1 MSDIAKPLDEPA
13 TPWNIT
19 YTLSN
24 GSENTSPTLC
34 LNMIVKNESKI
45 IRRLLK
51 STLKWIDSFCIC
63 DTGST
68 DNTVEIIETFYKE
81 NNIPGKIVYEPFQDF
96 GHNRSF
102 AMRACTDVPNS
113 DYILLLDADMIFW
126 VNPELTAEQFKS
138 QLTKSDAHYIF
149 QGSEQMYYK
158 NTRIVRNR
166 MGMSYWGVTHEYVQV
181 PPNTVYHQIDKNS
194 AFINDI
200 GDGGSKND
208 KFLRDVRLL
217 KKGLETLPNNDRYT
231 FYLANS
237 LKDSGQLDEAIETYK
252 KRIEIGGWVEEVWFS
267 YYNIAQCYKHK
278 GDMAN
283 AIQSWLDAYQA
294 YPNRIENLYEI
305 VNYYRLANKPRLAY
319 PFYVLAKNE
328 LNKGHRLEY
337 LFMQKDVYDYKLEYE
352 MSILGYYCNT
362 DNYDLCNISLNV
374 LSYPY
379 LDDAIAKNILS
390 NYKFYVKSALE
401 WPETVIATKV
411 AARNR
416 ALITVLKTIGQDKMK
431 DEPDFVSST
440 PSIVKLSVDSDPLT
454 KYAVNVRFVN
464 YSIGEQGEYCQKDK
478 IETKNVL
485 ATVCLGEDGVWTI
498 TNEVFVQ
505 HDASLDDIYVGIE
518 DVRLYLS
525 NNTDNINSTLIYNG
539 NRGLPGGK
547 MEIELGSVDMT
558 SGATVPPQFPHI
570 PNQGRLEKN
579 WTIIPNG
586 MADAT
591 KMIYGWSPLL
601 IGDIVTGTGTDIG
614 TNNDTDNETT
624 FVKTHEYKTPYFFK
638 YLRGSTNGQ
647 LIDDEIWTICHLVSY
662 EDRRYYY
669 HLIVVLDS
677 TTFELKRYSPF
688 FTFEKEKVEY
698 TLGFV
703 YNKARDDKS
712 QDEFLIGYSTMDRKT
727 DYVVVPKSRFDGLF
741 LQY

>member
-1 MSDIAKPLDEPA
+1 MSDIAKPLDEPP

-24 GSENTSPTLC
+24 DSENKSPTLC

-51 STLKWIDSFCIC
+51 STLKWIDSYCIC

-81 NNIPGKIVYEPFQDF
+81 NNIQGKIVYEPFQDF
-96 GHNRSF
+96 GYNRSF
-102 AMRACTDVPNS
+102 ALRACTDVPNS

-181 PPNTVYHQIDKNS
+181 PPNTVYHQIDKNC

-283 AIQSWLDAYQA
+283 AIQAWLDGYQA

-416 ALITVLKTIGQDKMK
+416 ELITVLKTIGQDKMK
-431 DEPDFVSST
+431 DEPDFFSST
-440 PSIVKLSVDSDPLT
+440 PSIVKLSADSDPLT

-464 YSIGEQGEYCQKDK
+464 YSIGEQGEYRQNDK

-485 ATVCLGEDGVWTI
+485 ATVCLGEDGAWTV
-498 TNEVFVQ
+498 TNEVFIQ
-505 HDASLDDIYVGIE
+505 HDMSLDDVYVGIE
-518 DVRLYLS
+518 DVRLFLS

-558 SGATVPPQFPHI
+558 TGATVPPQFPHI

-586 MADAT
+586 TSNVT

-601 IGDIVTGTGTDIG
+601 VGDIVTGTGT
-614 TNNDTDNETT
+614 DTDNETT

-638 YLRGSTNGQ
+638 YLRGSTNGH

-669 HLIVVLDS
+669 HLMVVLDS

-727 DYVVVPKSRFDGLF
+727 DYIVIPKSRFDGMLIH
-741 LQY
+741 L